1 MFIWQPLAILLA
13 VVEIQHGC
21 HSVHTKSVYMEF
33 LDPEQSICREEVG
46 NLIAAIVEYISAPVR
61 MLSSSWIRML
71 IEWHSI
77 ETSKSVCIPRE
88 MCRYPIE
95 DNADSLAVHV
105 INEIHKIYG
114 ITISAGRCVVIG
126 NLVSP

>member
-33 LDPEQSICREEVG
+33 LDPEQSICREEVCH
-46 NLIAAIVEYISAPVR
+46 LIAAIVKYICTPVR
-61 MLSSSWIRML
+61 MLSSSWIWML
-71 IEWHSI
+71 IERHSI
-77 ETSKSVCIPRE
+77 KASKSVRIPRKV
-88 MCRYPIE
+88 RWYPVK
-95 DNADSLAVHV
+95 DNADSLAVHI

-114 ITISAGRCVVIG
+114 ITISAGRCIVIG